1 MRNVARNKLAY
12 FPFPPDEG
20 SRLRQLLNYPSEA
33 VSVLDPCAG
42 TGAALRQLTDDAN
55 TNRYAVELDAERA
68 RLAEESGIGTI
79 HANTFDV
86 HAKVESFSLL
96 YLNPPYDSEVSSF
109 DNKRMELLFLR
120 RTLRWLVNGG
130 ILLMVVPHG
139 QLQECVP
146 LLSEAFKQ
154 FSVFRLSDPESERF
168 DQVALLAVRTRV
180 TAAAYESNRQKL
192 IEAIS
197 KHARTLLER
206 VSSCLC
212 GWSNPGA
219 YRREEE
225 GEERCRTPICASGS
239 LSISA
244 VRSRPTRISAF
255 MSPTTW
261 GRRNRHIF

>member
-1 MRNVARNKLAY
+1 MRNVARIKLGY
-12 FPFPPDEG
+12 YPLPPDEG
-20 SRLRQLLNYPSEA
+20 SRLRQLLNYPSEP

-68 RLAEESGIGTI
+68 RLAEESGIETI

-146 LLSEAFKQ
+146 LLSEAFTQ

-168 DQVALLAVRTRV
+168 DQVAFACRS
-180 TAAAYESNRQKL
+180 Y
-192 IEAIS
+192 
-197 KHARTLLER
+197 ARN
-206 VSSCLC
+206 CC
-212 GWSNPGA
+212 
-219 YRREEE
+219 
-225 GEERCRTPICASGS
+225 S
-239 LSISA
+239 L
-244 VRSRPTRISAF
+244 
-255 MSPTTW
+255 
-261 GRRNRHIF
+261 